1 MDFRPPQQLLDFK
14 GKCVI
19 VTGASVGIG
28 AGIARRF
35 AQAGADV
42 VLTYRTHREE
52 AEIVCSQIQDL
63 GVRAYLVQADL
74 TVASQVELLMD
85 EALSAFGK
93 VDAIINN
100 AGNYP
105 RALVLD
111 MTEAQWDEVVDTN
124 LKSVFLCTQA
134 AARHM
139 VQRGEGGAIVN
150 VASIESFN
158 PAAEHSHYVAAK
170 AGVVMFTQTAALELG
185 QYGIRVNAVAPGLI
199 NAPALPTAWPEGLA
213 RWLKRAPLKRVGEP
227 EDVGDACLFLAS
239 DAARWI
245 TGTTLMVD
253 GGIMTNQIY

>member
-1 MDFRPPQQLLDFK
+1 MDFKPPQQLLDFK
-14 GKCVI
+14 GKSVI
-19 VTGASVGIG
+19 VTGAGVGIG
-28 AGIARRF
+28 AGIAKRF

-42 VLTYRTHREE
+42 VLTYRTHRDE
-52 AEIVCSQIQDL
+52 AEAVTDQIAAM
-63 GVRAYLVQADL
+63 GARAHLIQADV
-74 TVASQVELLMD
+74 TRTADVNRLMQ
-85 EALSAFGK
+85 EALTAFGK
-93 VDAIINN
+93 VDAMINN

-111 MTEAQWDEVVDTN
+111 MTEQEWDDVVDTN

-150 VASIESFN
+150 MASIESFN

-199 NAPALPTAWPEGLA
+199 NAPVLPTVWPEGLE
-213 RWLKRAPLKRVGEP
+213 RWLKRAPLRRVGEP

-253 GGIMTNQIY
+253 GGVMTNQIY